1 MQGERDARFPE
12 AGREY
17 EQNLE
22 VLIGSLRRDLDA
34 PNLPFLLGRIN
45 PPPAHYPAVD
55 EVQRAQ
61 AAVAQRLEGVVLVST
76 EGLAKWPDELHYN
89 TAGQLELGRR
99 FAEAYFQIAAVP

>member
-1 MQGERDARFPE
+1 
-12 AGREY
+12 
-17 EQNLE
+17 
-22 VLIGSLRRDLDA
+22 
-34 PNLPFLLGRIN
+34 
-45 PPPAHYPAVD
+45 VD